1 MYADRNE
8 VEEMKTHSSGGLRA
22 FLLPILLAIALVTA
36 FAVAACSDDSS
47 EEAVSDE
54 PAAEE
59 HVDDADAHEDGDTH
73 DDGDSHEDADSHDE
87 GDSHDDGY
95 DAAHGTPE
103 EIVVVMSDDLT
114 YGPNEVVVKA
124 GQPVRLV
131 LDNEGT
137 ILHDF
142 TVEEIPVTHMHHE
155 GGSMDMDHM
164 AGEGHD
170 EFPLHMALDGGD
182 AGTLEFIPGESGEYV
197 FHCTVP
203 GHTENG
209 MHGTLVVKALE

>member
-8 VEEMKTHSSGGLRA
+8 VEEMKTHNSDGFKA
-22 FLLPILLAIALVTA
+22 FLLPILLAVALVTA
-36 FAVAACSDDSS
+36 IAVAACSDDSS

-59 HVDDADAHEDGDTH
+59 HVDDAGSH
-73 DDGDSHEDADSHDE
+73 DDGDSHDDADSHDE
-87 GDSHDDGY
+87 GDSHDDD
-95 DAAHGTPE
+95 DAAAHAAPE
-103 EIVVVMSDDLT
+103 EIVVVMNDDLT
-114 YGPNEVVVKA
+114 YGPNEILVEA

-131 LDNEGT
+131 LDNTGT
-137 ILHDF
+137 ALHDF
-142 TVEEIPVTHMHHE
+142 TVEEIAVTHMHHE
-155 GGSMDMDHM
+155 GGSMDADHM

-182 AGTLEFIPGESGEYV
+182 AGTLEFIPGEPGEYV